1 VNNNDDKLIKA
12 VRKRA
17 VGYTSE
23 ECVEEYAVIDGEL
36 QLSKRK
42 VTQKDVPPDCGAVKL
57 LLELIPADPYAQMSE
72 KQLEEEKTRLLGLL
86 KNKT

>member
-1 VNNNDDKLIKA
+1 MNNNDDKLIKA

-23 ECVEEYAVIDGEL
+23 ECVEEYAVVDGEL

-86 KNKT
+86 KKET

>member
-1 VNNNDDKLIKA
+1 MNNNDDKLIKA